1 MLALTDKTFG
11 FNKPLA
17 MYLALTGANLAAAAL
32 SISGLDTRYFHFEG
46 FLPSEGSKRRER
58 LKAITLIGE
67 TIVLYEAPHRLK
79 KLLDEL
85 VENGFGA
92 NKIALCRE
100 LTKKYEEVL
109 RMTVS
114 EAVEYYKTTEPRGEF
129 CICLEPMEQ
138 QTMVAAGDGTKLI
151 TLLKEKGMSSK
162 DISSV
167 VSEYTGM
174 NKKEAYKIASES

>member
-1 MLALTDKTFG
+1 M
-11 FNKPLA
+11 
-17 MYLALTGANLAAAAL
+17 
-32 SISGLDTRYFHFEG
+32 
-46 FLPSEGSKRRER
+46 
-58 LKAITLIGE
+58 
-67 TIVLYEAPHRLK
+67 K

-85 VENGFGA
+85 FENGFGS

-151 TLLKEKGMSSK
+151 ALLKEKGMSSK

>member
-1 MLALTDKTFG
+1 L
-11 FNKPLA
+11 
-17 MYLALTGANLAAAAL
+17 LAAENDIEISVIPGPSAVTAAL

-85 VENGFGA
+85 VENGFGS

-151 TLLKEKGMSSK
+151 ALLKEKGMSSK